1 MDPQIDP
8 EMNPTRLIFRGS
20 LPKKALKGPFKV
32 DIDKFF
38 QIDI

>member
-32 DIDKFF
+32 NIDQVFYL
-38 QIDI
+38 DL